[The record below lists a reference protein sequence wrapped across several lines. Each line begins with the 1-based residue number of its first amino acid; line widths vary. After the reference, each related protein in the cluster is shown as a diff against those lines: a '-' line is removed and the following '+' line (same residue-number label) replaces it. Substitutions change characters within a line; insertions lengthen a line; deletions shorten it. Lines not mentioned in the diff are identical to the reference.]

1 MSLLLLFS
9 LSTPVSASIGGEAPH
24 KCVGLTRSAAVWRE
38 SDAASALRI
47 WLDAR
52 SDERVLNAH
61 EAARLGQLLSVLNG
75 EIQGTGDWADAA
87 AAMLEATHWRT
98 ESETSSGEEPLPSR
112 GMGVGPR
119 VRRAARAAF
128 ARLLEGEHAVDVVA
142 WLERE
147 VITRRAAGPESRRAA
162 IGWIRDERPPTL
174 VPALLTVARDP
185 DDPLRPEVLDLL
197 VRWEDEAVDLFLVRL
212 VGRPFDRHDE
222 RHPYTLLLS
231 RVRDGATPLGERAT
245 AQLAERLRV
254 MLLSHDWR
262 SAARAVALA
271 GRLESSVGVP
281 LLLDAL
287 HAWDR
292 RKAEGRGSRR
302 ILYELSDE
310 LSRISGRTGMGR
322 DPRAWSTW
330 WVAVQQ
336 GRTELHAS
344 GGSRGEARSSA
355 AFFGLHPRSD
365 QVTFI
370 IDRSGSMSTEWGT
383 TGHDRYTEAVE
394 QMTRFL
400 QASGPATRFNV
411 ILFSDSVERSSLE
424 LVPATAKNL
433 SSARR
438 SLLARG
444 PNGGTSLRPAVD
456 MALGLKSGNELDLD
470 QVMADTVVV
479 LCDGQTSS
487 GPGWVAPLIEE
498 VGEAT
503 QVVFECVLIGSN
515 GDGTLQA
522 LAQETGGGY
531 LRVDG

>member
-1 MSLLLLFS
+1 M
-9 LSTPVSASIGGEAPH
+9 
-24 KCVGLTRSAAVWRE
+24 RR
-38 SDAASALRI
+38 
-47 WLDAR
+47 LDAG
-52 SDERVLNAH
+52 SELQAWLQARVGDQILKAH
-61 EAARLGQLLSVLNG
+61 HAARLGQLLSALTE
-75 EIQGTGDWADAA
+75 EIRGDGDWGGAA
-87 AAMLEATHWRT
+87 AAMLRATYWTT
-98 ESETSSGEEPLPSR
+98 ESEAGLGEQEDSSS

-128 ARLLEGEHAVDVVA
+128 AHLLDGEHTRDVVT
-142 WLERE
+142 WLERD
-147 VITRRAAGPESRRAA
+147 IIFQRSADLASRRAA

-174 VPALLTVARDP
+174 LPVLLTVARDP
-185 DDPLRPEVLDLL
+185 EDPLRPDVLDLL

-212 VGRPFDRHDE
+212 VGRPLDRRDK

-231 RVRDGATPLGERAT
+231 RVRNGLTPLGERAT
-245 AQLAERLRV
+245 LQLADRLRV
-254 MLLSHDWR
+254 MLLSNDWR

-271 GRLESSVGVP
+271 GHLEAGVAVP

-287 HAWDR
+287 NVWDR

-302 ILYELSDE
+302 ICSEVCDE
-310 LSRISGRTGMGR
+310 LARISGRTAMGR
-322 DPRAWSTW
+322 DPRSWSTW

-336 GRTELHAS
+336 GRSELHAS
-344 GGSRGEARSSA
+344 GESRGEARSSA
-355 AFFGLHPRSD
+355 AFFGLRPRSD

-370 IDRSGSMSTEWGT
+370 IDKSGSMSAEWGT

-411 ILFSDSVERSSLE
+411 ILFSDSVERSSTE

-433 SSARR
+433 SRARS
-438 SLLARG
+438 SLLARR

-456 MALGLKSGNELDLD
+456 MVLGIGADGELHLD
-470 QVMADTVVV
+470 RVVADTVVI
-479 LCDGQTSS
+479 LCDGQTGS
-487 GPGWVAPLIEE
+487 GKGWVQPLLDR

-503 QVVFECVLIGSN
+503 QVVFECVLIGNS

-522 LAQETGGGY
+522 LAQQTGGEY
-531 LRVDG
+531 VRVGG

>member
-1 MSLLLLFS
+1 MSLLLL
-9 LSTPVSASIGGEAPH
+9 LTLTVPAIAPVEGEAPPA
-24 KCVGLTRSAAVWRE
+24 CVESRGRAAIRCE
-38 SDAASALRI
+38 PDAGTELWA

-52 SDERVLNAH
+52 KDERVLHAF
-61 EAARLGQLLSVLNG
+61 EAARLGQLLSALSL
-75 EIQGTGDWADAA
+75 EIQGGGDWADAA
-87 AAMLEATHWRT
+87 AAMLGATHWRT
-98 ESETSSGEEPLPSR
+98 QSETSAGEDPLPSSGR
-112 GMGVGPR
+112 DVGPR

-128 ARLLEGEHAVDVVA
+128 ALLLEGERAADVVA
-142 WLERE
+142 WLERD
-147 VITRRAAGPESRRAA
+147 VIFHRSADLASRRAA

-174 VPALLTVARDP
+174 VPALLTVARDS
-185 DDPLRPEVLDLL
+185 DDPLRPDVLDLL

-212 VGRPFDRHDE
+212 VGRPFDRREE

-231 RVRDGATPLGERAT
+231 RIRNGGTPLGERAT

-254 MLLSHDWR
+254 MLLSQDWR

-271 GRLESSVGVP
+271 GRLESGVGVP

-292 RKAEGRGSRR
+292 RKSEGRGSRR

-336 GRTELHAS
+336 GRSELHAS
-344 GGSRGEARSSA
+344 GESRGEARSSA

-411 ILFSDSVERSSLE
+411 ILFSDSVERSSVE

-433 SSARR
+433 SRARH

-444 PNGGTSLRPAVD
+444 PNGGTSLRPAVN
-456 MALGLKSGNELDLD
+456 MALGLGPGNEVDLD

-479 LCDGQTSS
+479 LCDGQTGH

-498 VGEAT
+498 IGAAT

-515 GDGTLQA
+515 GDGTLKA
-522 LAQETGGGY
+522 LAQQTGGEF

>member
-1 MSLLLLFS
+1 MFLLLLPSLFAPAIVPGEPEALPIYVD
-9 LSTPVSASIGGEAPH
+9 LSTGATTLG
-24 KCVGLTRSAAVWRE
+24 E
-38 SDAASALRI
+38 SDAGTELQT

-52 SDERVLNAH
+52 AGDEKLRAYD
-61 EAARLGQLLSVLNG
+61 AARLGRLLSVLTQ
-75 EIQGTGDWADAA
+75 EIQSGEDWGDEAT
-87 AAMLEATHWRT
+87 AMLRATYWRT
-98 ESETSSGEEPLPSR
+98 LSEISTGEDPLLRMGR
-112 GMGVGPR
+112 GIGAR
-119 VRRAARAAF
+119 VRRAACAAF
-128 ARLLEGEHAVDVVA
+128 GLLLEGERARDVVT
-142 WLERE
+142 WLEHDVLFHRSSSL
-147 VITRRAAGPESRRAA
+147 ALRRAA
-162 IGWIRDERPPTL
+162 IGWICDERPPGL
-174 VPALLTVARDP
+174 VPGLLTIARDAG
-185 DDPLRPEVLDLL
+185 DPLRPEVLDLL

-212 VGRPFDRHDE
+212 VGRPFDRRDE

-231 RVRDGATPLGERAT
+231 RVRDGVTPLGERAT
-245 AQLAERLRV
+245 VQLAERLRV
-254 MLLSHDWR
+254 MLLSQDWR

-271 GRLESSVGVP
+271 GHLKSEAGVP

-287 HAWDR
+287 NAWDR

-302 ILYELSDE
+302 VLYELSDE

-336 GRTELHAS
+336 GRSELHAS
-344 GGSRGEARSSA
+344 GESGGQARSSA
-355 AFFGLHPRSD
+355 AFFGLRPRSD

-411 ILFSDSVERSSLE
+411 ILFSDSVERSSVE

-433 SSARR
+433 TRARN

-444 PNGGTSLRPAVD
+444 PNGGTSLRPAVN
-456 MALGLKSGNELDLD
+456 MALGFGPGNEFNLD
-470 QVMADTVVV
+470 QVKADTVVV
-479 LCDGQTSS
+479 LCDGQTGS
-487 GPGWVAPLIEE
+487 GPDWVGPLLKQ

-503 QVVFECVLIGSN
+503 QVVFECVLIGTN
-515 GDGTLQA
+515 GDGALKA
-522 LAQETGGGY
+522 LAQQTGGEF

>member
-1 MSLLLLFS
+1 MSLLLFFS
-9 LSTPVSASIGGEAPH
+9 LSMPVIAPTGREAPP
-24 KCVGLTRSAAVWRE
+24 KCVGSTMRVAVRRE
-38 SDAASALRI
+38 SDAGSALRA

-52 SDERVLNAH
+52 KDERILNAH
-61 EAARLGQLLSVLNG
+61 EAARLGQLLSVLSE
-75 EIQGTGDWADAA
+75 EIQAAGDWADAA

-98 ESETSSGEEPLPSR
+98 QSETSLGEKPLPSN

-119 VRRAARAAF
+119 VRRASRAAF
-128 ARLLEGEHAVDVVA
+128 ALLLEGESAADVVS

-147 VITRRAAGPESRRAA
+147 IIFRRAAGLASRRAA

-174 VPALLTVARDP
+174 VPALLTVARDF
-185 DDPLRPEVLDLL
+185 DDPLRPDVLDLL

-212 VGRPFDRHDE
+212 VGRPFNRRDA

-231 RVRDGATPLGERAT
+231 RVRNGGTPLGERAT
-245 AQLAERLRV
+245 EQLAGRLRV
-254 MLLSHDWR
+254 MLLSQDWR

-271 GRLESSVGVP
+271 GRLKSGVGVP

-287 HAWDR
+287 HVWDR

-310 LSRISGRTGMGR
+310 LGRISGRTGMGR

-344 GGSRGEARSSA
+344 GESRGEPRSSA

-411 ILFSDSVERSSLE
+411 ILFSDSVERSSVE

-433 SSARR
+433 SRARH

-444 PNGGTSLRPAVD
+444 PNGGTSLRPAVN
-456 MALGLKSGNELDLD
+456 MALGLGSGNELDFD

-479 LCDGQTSS
+479 LCDGQTGS

-515 GDGTLQA
+515 GDGTLKA
-522 LAQETGGGY
+522 LAQQTGGEY

>member
-1 MSLLLLFS
+1 MFLLLLPSLFAPAIVPAEPEALPLCVN
-9 LSTPVSASIGGEAPH
+9 LSTGVTILG
-24 KCVGLTRSAAVWRE
+24 E
-38 SDAASALRI
+38 SDAVTELQA

-52 SDERVLNAH
+52 AGDQELRAYD
-61 EAARLGQLLSVLNG
+61 AARLGRLLSALNQ
-75 EIQGTGDWADAA
+75 EIQGGGDWADAA
-87 AAMLEATHWRT
+87 AVMLRATHWRT
-98 ESETSSGEEPLPSR
+98 QSETSMGEDPLPSVGR
-112 GMGVGPR
+112 GVGPR

-128 ARLLEGEHAVDVVA
+128 ALLLDGERATEVVT
-142 WLERE
+142 WLEHD
-147 VITRRAAGPESRRAA
+147 VIFHRSAGLVSRRAA

-174 VPALLTVARDP
+174 LPALLTVARDT
-185 DDPLRPEVLDLL
+185 DDPLRPYVLDLL
-197 VRWEDEAVDLFLVRL
+197 VRWEGEAVDMFLVRL
-212 VGRPFDRHDE
+212 VGRPLDRRDE

-231 RVRDGATPLGERAT
+231 RVRDGDTPLGERAT
-245 AQLAERLRV
+245 EQLAERLRV

-262 SAARAVALA
+262 SAVRAVALA
-271 GRLESSVGVP
+271 GRLKSEVGVP

-302 ILYELSDE
+302 TLYELSDE

-322 DPRAWSTW
+322 DPRSWSTW

-336 GRTELHAS
+336 GHSELHAS
-344 GGSRGEARSSA
+344 GESRGEARSSA
-355 AFFGLHPRSD
+355 AFFGLRPRSD

-411 ILFSDSVERSSLE
+411 ILFSDSVERSSVE

-433 SSARR
+433 TRARN

-444 PNGGTSLRPAVD
+444 PNGGTSLRPAVN
-456 MALGLKSGNELDLD
+456 MALGIGPGNEFNLD

-479 LCDGQTSS
+479 LCDGQTGS
-487 GPGWVAPLIEE
+487 GSGWVAPLLKE

-503 QVVFECVLIGSN
+503 QVVFECVLIGSS
-515 GDGTLQA
+515 GDGTLKA
-522 LAQETGGGY
+522 LAQQTGGEF

>member
-1 MSLLLLFS
+1 MSLLLLLG
-9 LSTPVSASIGGEAPH
+9 LSVSFVAPAAGEASPD
-24 KCVGLTRSAAVWRE
+24 CLEARRGAAIRR
-38 SDAASALRI
+38 DADASSELQA

-52 SDERVLNAH
+52 EGEQVLKAY
-61 EAARLGQLLSVLNG
+61 EAARLGRILSVLSE
-75 EIQGTGDWADAA
+75 EIQGEGDWADEAA
-87 AAMLEATHWRT
+87 AILRATHWRT
-98 ESETSSGEEPLPSR
+98 QSETSAGDDPLPSSGR
-112 GMGVGPR
+112 GVGPR

-128 ARLLEGEHAVDVVA
+128 ALLLEGERAADVVA

-147 VITRRAAGPESRRAA
+147 VIFRRAADLASRRAA
-162 IGWIRDERPPTL
+162 IGWIQDERSPTL
-174 VPALLTVARDP
+174 VSALLTVARDS
-185 DDPLRPEVLDLL
+185 DDPLRPDVLDLL

-212 VGRPFDRHDE
+212 VGRPFDRRDE

-231 RVRDGATPLGERAT
+231 RVRDGETPLGERAT
-245 AQLAERLRV
+245 VQLAERLRV
-254 MLLSHDWR
+254 MLLSQDWR

-271 GRLESSVGVP
+271 GRLDSDLGVP

-287 HAWDR
+287 HVWDR
-292 RKAEGRGSRR
+292 RKAEGHGSRR
-302 ILYELSDE
+302 ILYEVSDE

-322 DPRAWSTW
+322 DPRAWGAW

-336 GRTELHAS
+336 GRSELHAS
-344 GGSRGEARSSA
+344 GESRGEPRSSA

-411 ILFSDSVERSSLE
+411 ILFSDSVERSSVE

-433 SSARR
+433 SRARH

-444 PNGGTSLRPAVD
+444 PNGGTSLRPAVN
-456 MALGLKSGNELDLD
+456 MALGLGPGNELDLD

-479 LCDGQTSS
+479 LCDGQTGH

-498 VGEAT
+498 IGEAT

-515 GDGTLQA
+515 GDGTLKA
-522 LAQETGGGY
+522 LAQQTGGEF